1 MTTAPAPR
9 LRPGARSLAD
19 SLREFLTPAIW
30 KHAHQARRSPR
41 TPARWATQ
49 PLILTLVLFTWAC
62 GDSQAEK
69 FEAAKGC
76 CAALLAKR
84 RRPGQTVAGFR
95 HALARLPLAALRAVA
110 AGVRQQLLLRLDLL
124 TEGFVVLGC
133 DGSALEGPRSAEL
146 QRRLATKGKANAAPA
161 LIVTALVHL
170 RTGLLW
176 AWRLGNGNACERE
189 HLRRLLPTLPPQALV
204 VADAGFNGHELA
216 RAIMAAGASYL
227 IRMSA
232 KVTLYAQESVDP
244 VTFTDGT
251 LLSWPQEIWQAG
263 RGPLS
268 CRLIRLRGRR
278 TRKGNRHDVWLLT
291 NILDPKR
298 LTAEQA
304 GRYYRQRWESEGLF
318 RTYKRTLGKVKLQ
331 SRTVRL
337 VHREVEGALL
347 GTQLLLALGARAV
360 GGAWNDQAEAARRSS
375 ARKVLRVI
383 REEMTGGRL
392 GSAFGEKLAR
402 ARREDRPRTSVKEKK
417 RWPRRRPHKPPKP
430 PRLLKLPEALK
441 RKLDKLLQGSP

>member
-1 MTTAPAPR
+1 MSTPQAPR
-9 LRPGARSLAD
+9 LRPCARSLTD

-30 KHAHQARRSPR
+30 KHAHRARRHLRPS
-41 TPARWATQ
+41 ARWATQ
-49 PLILTLVLFTWAC
+49 PLILTLVLLTWAC

-69 FEAAKGC
+69 FEAARGC
-76 CAALLAKR
+76 CVSLLAKR
-84 RRPGQTVAGFR
+84 RRPGRTVAGFR
-95 HALARLPLAALRAVA
+95 RALARLPLAALRAVA
-110 AGVRQQLLLRLDLL
+110 AGVRQQLLRRLDLL
-124 TEGFVVLGC
+124 TDGFVVLGC
-133 DGSALEGPRSAEL
+133 GGSALEGPRSAEL
-146 QRRLATKGKANAAPA
+146 EQRLAPKGKANAAPA

-176 AWRLGNGNACERE
+176 AWRLGNGDACERQ
-189 HLRRLLPTLPPQALV
+189 HLRRLLPTLPPRALV

-216 RAIMAAGASYL
+216 RAIAAAGASYL

-232 KVTLYAQESVDP
+232 KVTLYAQEAIDP
-244 VTFTDGT
+244 ATFTDGT

-263 RGPLS
+263 RGPLA
-268 CRLIRLRGRR
+268 CRLIRVRGRR
-278 TRKGNRHDVWLLT
+278 TKKGNRYDVWLLT

-298 LTAEQA
+298 LSAEQA

-337 VHREVEGALL
+337 VHREVEGTLL

-360 GGAWNDQAEAARRSS
+360 SGARTDKAEAAQAS

-383 REEMTGGRL
+383 REEISGGRL
-392 GSAFGEKLAR
+392 GQSFGEKLAR
-402 ARREDRPRTSVKEKK
+402 AAREDRPRTSAKEKK
-417 RWPRRRPHKPPKP
+417 QWPQRRTHKPPKP
-430 PRLLKLPEALK
+430 PHLLKLPDALK